1 MNSMHAQETT
11 MPRTAARNFLALFT
25 FALVAAALGSAQ
37 SKTQLDLAVPLGRNS
52 SWQAAQASGASI
64 YKLVVVTVDN
74 LDRRHSC
81 RVRSFTT
88 DKLVCSR
95 LLGGPRTYGSG
106 QVAAIIIPGD
116 GHARIRILLGLNA
129 GLGAAVWG
137 TVVLTATCPACA
149 GAAALAALVLFSA
162 AGAIGYSDDVP
173 DQLLYLAP
181 GQQLRE
187 KLGYV
192 HG

>member
-1 MNSMHAQETT
+1 MHAQETT
-11 MPRTAARNFLALFT
+11 MPRTAVGNFLALFT
-25 FALVAAALGSAQ
+25 FALVATALGSAQ

-74 LDRRHSC
+74 PDRRHSC

-95 LLGGPRTYGSG
+95 FFGGPRIYGPE
-106 QVAAIIIPGD
+106 QVAAIIIPGE

-129 GLGAAVWG
+129 AAGAVIWG

-149 GAAALAALVLFSA
+149 GATALVALLLFGA
-162 AGAIGYSDDVP
+162 AGAIAYSDYVP

-192 HG
+192 HD